1 MKAEEKAKAYDEVL
15 NKLRQFIAKGVDPLI
30 TRADV
35 QDFFPELAESE
46 GEKVIKRITLCLEEC
61 VHSDVIRDYEKD
73 ECTAWLE
80 KQKGNICGISPNS
93 AWSEEDEQHVNSLL
107 KRLDSLCK
115 NKFERTRFAIS
126 EDREWL
132 KSLRPQ
138 NTWKP
143 SDEQIKAIR
152 LARSFVVDDF
162 GEHPMLSETLMEL
175 EEQLKKLNEGN
186 V

>member
-1 MKAEEKAKAYDEVL
+1 MTQEEKAKAYDDLLV
-15 NKLRQFIAKGVDPLI
+15 KLQKAKVDNNVCDERYCCVI
-30 TRADV
+30 DDIV
-35 QDFFPELAESE
+35 PELIEIE
-46 GEKVIKRITLCLEEC
+46 DERIRKNCIDFLELQKQHHAATFEIEEC
-61 VHSDVIRDYEKD
+61 I
-73 ECTAWLE
+73 AWLE
-80 KQKGNICGISPNS
+80 KQGEQKP
-93 AWSEEDEQHVNSLL
+93 AWSEEDERIRIETIELL
-107 KRLDSLCK
+107 ETANHPNVLHRNGKPLDFTE
-115 NKFERTRFAIS
+115 NIN
-126 EDREWL
+126 WL